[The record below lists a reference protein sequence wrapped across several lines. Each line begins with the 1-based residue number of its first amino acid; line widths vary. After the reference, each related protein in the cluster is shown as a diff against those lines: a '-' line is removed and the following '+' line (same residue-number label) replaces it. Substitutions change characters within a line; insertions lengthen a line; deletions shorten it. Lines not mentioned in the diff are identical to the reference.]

1 MASRLRLGVLGVG
14 GRWPRFRDA
23 ARALRD
29 ELRVR
34 AVWDECPA
42 RAEQEAARLGCRAV
56 GGAVELLERDDVD
69 AVLLPGGA
77 WAGTWALERACAAG
91 KPALC
96 AVSPL
101 ADEERFAALAARA
114 GPSAKVQVA
123 LWPALEVLAEAAAER
138 VREGLGP
145 PALVRAGLV
154 RAGEAADVLRAPA
167 ALALL
172 AVGAGYFDGAPRAVT
187 AVQPAPGFATV
198 VLELEQGVVQV
209 SLFAGPAGSNAC
221 ELQVEAEDGG
231 LRAALPRRLS
241 WAGAEGH
248 SALALPAVPA
258 EALVLDRFVQ
268 AAREGALS
276 GEGLARAAR
285 ALGWLR
291 AARRSAAEGR
301 RVELAGPC

>member
-1 MASRLRLGVLGVG
+1 
-14 GRWPRFRDA
+14 
-23 ARALRD
+23 
-29 ELRVR
+29 
-34 AVWDECPA
+34 
-42 RAEQEAARLGCRAV
+42 EAARLGCRAV

-101 ADEERFAALAARA
+101 ADEERFAALAARGRAA
-114 GPSAKVQVA
+114 GEGPVGRWAGA
-123 LWPALEVLAEAAAER
+123 GAGGGR
-138 VREGLGP
+138 VREGLGR

-172 AVGAGYFDGAPRAVT
+172 AVGAGYFDGGPRAVT

-209 SLFAGPAGSNAC
+209 SLFA
-221 ELQVEAEDGG
+221 
-231 LRAALPRRLS
+231 
-241 WAGAEGH
+241 
-248 SALALPAVPA
+248 
-258 EALVLDRFVQ
+258 
-268 AAREGALS
+268 
-276 GEGLARAAR
+276 
-285 ALGWLR
+285 
-291 AARRSAAEGR
+291 
-301 RVELAGPC
+301 